1 MEWLTGW
8 LNPSRRVVL
17 PITLPIGRVIL
28 QYWPGKVILPQEGE
42 NVRSNPPWRK
52 LENSRLWIYSH
63 AEWRNIVEATARLG
77 VSIGQDGLSAWLSA
91 RAREAEESNR
101 SRT

>member
-1 MEWLTGW
+1 MERPTGW
-8 LNPSRRVVL
+8 LNPSQRVIL

-28 QYWPGKVILPQEGE
+28 HQEWG

-52 LENSRLWIYSH
+52 LENSRLWTYSH
-63 AEWRNIVEATARLG
+63 AEWQNIVDATARLG